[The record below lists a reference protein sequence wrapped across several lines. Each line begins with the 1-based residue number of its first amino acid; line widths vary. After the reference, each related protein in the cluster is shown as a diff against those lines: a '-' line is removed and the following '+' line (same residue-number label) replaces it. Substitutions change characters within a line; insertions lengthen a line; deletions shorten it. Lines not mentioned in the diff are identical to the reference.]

1 MEQIKQKRGRGRPRK
16 HPLPEQKPAEPAQNG
31 VLTLP
36 ATPTPQPA
44 YNNGTLTIP
53 TATDIA
59 AEVSAAMRR
68 EIADATAAVVDVLR
82 RELPIVARI
91 AAADVMHSSMPAEIV
106 FGNAIKEGQMAADVW
121 IRREE
126 ARQ

>member
-1 MEQIKQKRGRGRPRK
+1 MEKKNTPKRGRGRPRK
-16 HPLPEQKPAEPAQNG
+16 YPRPEEQKPAEVQAQNG

-36 ATPTPQPA
+36 ATPTPQPS

-59 AEVSAAMRR
+59 AEVVKA
-68 EIADATAAVVDVLR
+68 LR

-91 AAADVMHSSMPAEIV
+91 AAADVARSSMPAEIV
-106 FGNAIKEGQMAADVW
+106 FGQAIKEGQMAADVW

-126 ARQ
+126 ARLRSES

>member
-1 MEQIKQKRGRGRPRK
+1 MEKKNTPKRGRGRPRK
-16 HPLPEQKPAEPAQNG
+16 YPRPEEQKPEVPAQNG

-36 ATPTPQPA
+36 ATPTPQPS

-59 AEVSAAMRR
+59 AEVVKA
-68 EIADATAAVVDVLR
+68 LR

-91 AAADVMHSSMPAEIV
+91 AAADVARSSMPAEIV
-106 FGNAIKEGQMAADVW
+106 FGQAIKEGQMAADVW

-126 ARQ
+126 ARLRSES

>member
-16 HPLPEQKPAEPAQNG
+16 YPKPEEPAQNG

-36 ATPTPQPA
+36 ATPATQPS
-44 YNNGTLTIP
+44 YNDGVLTIP
-53 TATDIA
+53 DPKQFA

-68 EIADATAAVVDVLR
+68 ELADATAAVVEVLR

-91 AAADVMHSSMPAEIV
+91 AAADIARSSMPAEIV
-106 FGNAIKEGQMAADVW
+106 FGQAIKEGQMAADVW